1 MSDFQ
6 MKCEAN
12 PEGENGPFIFPVC
25 LKSVSIYHFKL
36 AYVVLQIF
44 LNPLLKLEK

>member
-12 PEGENGPFIFPVC
+12 PEGDNSSFIFPVC
-25 LKSVSIYHFKL
+25 LKSVSIYYIRL
-36 AYVVLQIF
+36 AYVVMHMAV
-44 LNPLLKLEK
+44 K